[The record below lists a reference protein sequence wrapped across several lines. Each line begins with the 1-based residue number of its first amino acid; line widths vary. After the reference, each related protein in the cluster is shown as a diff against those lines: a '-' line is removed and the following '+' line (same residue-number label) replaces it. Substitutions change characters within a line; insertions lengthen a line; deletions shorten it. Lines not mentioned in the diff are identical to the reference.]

1 MIGLY
6 VGTSVVKCL
15 KFQEAILINNHAIKE
30 NYTLGNPPDILI
42 YIILIII
49 QAFLISV
56 LAQQT

>member
-30 NYTLGNPPDILI
+30 NYTLGNPPNILI
-42 YIILIII
+42 YIILYNNNNNNSG
-49 QAFLISV
+49 LSY
-56 LAQQT
+56 